1 MKCGYK
7 TVVGIIFIVLFLF
20 SLSLSLS
27 SSSENKQLQILVVNK
42 DMAIID
48 EIQEGEEFG
57 VYVVDS
63 NDPTQYPL
71 SDLTIVFNGEEH
83 YVDENNP
90 DTYPICYLIAPE
102 VNEDTSMQITAIKSG
117 YANAYQTITI
127 LNIKKLMIFPASID
141 IEAGKL
147 LEITVRDED
156 GNPISNAEVN
166 FTVPG
171 VKALTIFTDENGVAE
186 FNVPSV
192 EKETSLFITAS
203 KIGYKSVSI
212 QGSIRGD
219 NASLL
224 PNYLL
229 PIIGAV
235 GILLSIFAGI
245 IRHAHRNSDL
255 GRIERRRG
263 MRVGS
268 ENIPPPSLGR
278 RRAMPKEN
286 KEVKEAV
293 RIEEIV
299 VGPPDISI
307 GEKPVKVEDENRA
320 TVKPKPVQKQVK
332 RVDTKPDTWVLGT
345 DSIRAKIDEKI
356 GGSSSSKIAVT
367 KWFTGREDVI
377 AKVDE
382 KIKQY
387 DRRKKKH
394 SKSEKD

>member
-7 TVVGIIFIVLFLF
+7 KVVGIMFIVLFLF
-20 SLSLSLS
+20 SISLSLS
-27 SSSENKQLQILVVNK
+27 SSSENKQLQILIVNK

-48 EIQEGEEFG
+48 EIHEGEEFG

-71 SDLTIVFNGEEH
+71 SDLTIVFNGEEYH
-83 YVDENNP
+83 MDENNP
-90 DTYPICYLIAPE
+90 DPICYLIAPE

-127 LNIKKLMIFPASID
+127 LNIKKLMIFPTSID
-141 IEAGKL
+141 VKAGEL
-147 LEITVRDED
+147 LEITVKDD
-156 GNPISNAEVN
+156 NGNPISNAEVN

-171 VKALTIFTDENGVAE
+171 VKALTSFTDENGVAE

-203 KIGYKSVSI
+203 KIGYKSASI

-245 IRHAHRNSDL
+245 IRHAHKNSDL
-255 GRIERRRG
+255 GRTERRGG
-263 MRVGS
+263 MRIGS

-278 RRAMPKEN
+278 HRVMSKEN

-394 SKSEKD
+394 SKSKKD